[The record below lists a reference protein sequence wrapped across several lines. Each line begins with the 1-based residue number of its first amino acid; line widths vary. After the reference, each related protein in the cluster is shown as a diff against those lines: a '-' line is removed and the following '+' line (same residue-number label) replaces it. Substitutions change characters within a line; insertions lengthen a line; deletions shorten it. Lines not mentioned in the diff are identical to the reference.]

1 MEKETW
7 KLVELVNGKVRKI
20 YLMSNLGKIKKVEGG
35 KDGQ

>member
-20 YLMSNLGKIKKVEGG
+20 YLMSSLGRIKKVEGE